1 MRISDWSSDVC
12 SSDLR
17 LRRSLKILAALA
29 GLAVILAI
37 AGAGG
42 VLYIFY
48 EYGRG
53 LPDYGK
59 LADYEPPTVTR
70 VHAGDAR
77 LLAEDETETRVFVPM
92 ESIPRR
98 GVHDSLQAV
107 TPNFNIH
114 QGLSPIPSL
123 HHRSPTH

>member
-53 LPDYGK
+53 LPDYGQ

-70 VHAGDAR
+70 VHAGAGR
-77 LLAEDETETRVFVPM
+77 LLAEYATEKRRSEEHTSEPSHKCATRM
-92 ESIPRR
+92 
-98 GVHDSLQAV
+98 
-107 TPNFNIH
+107 
-114 QGLSPIPSL
+114 PS
-123 HHRSPTH
+123 SA